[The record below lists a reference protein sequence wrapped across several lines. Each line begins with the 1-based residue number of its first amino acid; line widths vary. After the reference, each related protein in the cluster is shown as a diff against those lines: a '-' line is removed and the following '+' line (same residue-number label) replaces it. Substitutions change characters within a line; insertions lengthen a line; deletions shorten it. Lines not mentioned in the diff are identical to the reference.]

1 MKLVARSERSA
12 ADLLVA
18 LLRAELGSAP
28 RPPAEAVA
36 ASDWRML
43 EQMAETHGV
52 APFLELLLAPF
63 AECVPADARL
73 RFELRAIGNRM
84 RNRIVGALL
93 HEIDAQF
100 AAVGVPVLLLK
111 GAALLHTLYGE
122 AGPRALSDIDVLVPS
137 GGLEEAGN
145 ALGEIGFA
153 PMREPNEH
161 FFRRSMHTVFQRPQL
176 RSIAVEVH
184 WDLAEPYRPYAFDLD
199 AIWSAA
205 RPLGSDG
212 RALRTMSNEH
222 TIAYLCLHLERHA
235 IFYRHILD
243 REDWFEMVVRGGVG
257 SRLVWL
263 YDVALCMRRWGAAV
277 DWERLVECSNGWAI
291 APNVRAALQICRRV
305 FLVEPPGNVIERLDA
320 GRAGFVEAIAA
331 RALAVPSSDASS
343 DMTESRSQTY
353 RNATLALNVAGFLTP
368 SAAYLRRRYAADTR
382 LPLLRL
388 RHLMAA
394 AGATVNALMSILRRA
409 IGEWMSALTT
419 AQGPQPDRA
428 PAAEPVKDRGHSQAS
443 PYLMAEQVRTSLAVY
458 DPEHNTTHL
467 LNPSAARVLAL
478 CDGSRTAGA
487 IAAELRCQLN
497 AGSEL
502 EDADVGAAIDLLI
515 QTGLVSAETKPGGMG
530 PDPHPVIA
538 ADLSP
543 ALRSSRL

>member
-1 MKLVARSERSA
+1 MKLVARCERSA

-28 RPPAEAVA
+28 RPLAELVE

-63 AECVPADARL
+63 PECVPADARE
-73 RFELRAIGNRM
+73 RFELRALGNRL

-93 HEIDAQF
+93 QEIDARL
-100 AAVGVPVLLLK
+100 AAVGAPVLLLK

-122 AGPRALSDIDVLVPS
+122 AGPRALSDIDVLVP
-137 GGLEEAGN
+137 GAALERARN

-153 PMREPNEH
+153 RVIEPTEH
-161 FFRRSMHTVFQRPQL
+161 FFRRSMHTTWLRPHL

-205 RPLGSDG
+205 RPLGSDF
-212 RALRTMSNEH
+212 RALHTMSNEH
-222 TIAYLCLHLERHA
+222 AIAYLCLHLERHA

-257 SRLVWL
+257 SRLIWL
-263 YDVALCMRRWGAAV
+263 YDVALCTRRWGATV
-277 DWERLVECSNGWAI
+277 DWDRLVECSDRWAI
-291 APNVRAALQICRRV
+291 APNVRAALEICRRV
-305 FLVEPPGNVIERLDA
+305 FLVEPPGNVIERLHA
-320 GRAGFVEAIAA
+320 TRAGFVESVAS
-331 RALAVPSSDASS
+331 RALARPSSDVSPHRAESS
-343 DMTESRSQTY
+343 HTY
-353 RNATLALNVAGFLTP
+353 RNATLALNVSGFLAP
-368 SAAYLRRRYAADTR
+368 SAAYLRRRYGGGTP

-388 RHLMAA
+388 RHLAA
-394 AGATVNALMSILRRA
+394 AAAATATALTSMLRRA
-409 IGEWMSALTT
+409 SRTWRSTLTT
-419 AQGPQPDRA
+419 ARRRQSDS
-428 PAAEPVKDRGHSQAS
+428 AAKQAKNGGHPQAS

-458 DPEHNTTHL
+458 DPENNSMHR
-467 LNPSAARVLAL
+467 LNPPAARVLAL
-478 CDGSRTAGA
+478 CDGSRTAAA
-487 IAAELRCQLN
+487 IAAELRRQLH

-502 EDADVGAAIDLLI
+502 TDADVGDAIDRLI
-515 QTGLVSAETKPGGMG
+515 QTGLVATETEPSGTG
-530 PDPHPVIA
+530 PDSHRVIA
-538 ADLSP
+538 AD
-543 ALRSSRL
+543 RSLGHQATR